1 MTARKALSGLLC
13 TGIVLLFASTCLA
26 ESPQDRIR
34 ESVIAGTWYPG
45 DPGTLKATVQGY
57 LDAVPEPEDKKLS
70 AAPPTALIVPHAGYR
85 YSGQVAAHAYK
96 RLQNASFDTIFVI
109 APSHRVRF
117 PGVSIYDGAGYRT
130 PMGTVPIDRETAT
143 DLQQG
148 DNRIRYVPEA
158 HAREHALEIQLP
170 FLQTVLGD
178 FKLVPLVMGDQSLS
192 TCRWL
197 SEKVASAARGKS
209 ALIVASTDL
218 SHYHSYETARDL
230 DQVVLDRVAAFDP
243 EGLSRRLA
251 SGDCEACGGGPMVT
265 AMLAA
270 RHLGADA
277 ARVLHYA
284 NSGDVAGDKSRVVGY
299 MAAAFWNSGHKEQS
313 KTHSEHQRLSEKSG
327 PGLSE
332 AEKALLHKIA
342 RESIAARLKGRT
354 PQPYEI
360 PSPALKETRGAFV
373 TLKQNGRL
381 RGCIGH
387 IVGRLPLADTVREMA
402 QAAAFEDPRFPPLTP
417 SELDDLEIEISAMT
431 PLKEIGSIDEIQ
443 VGHHGLYITNG
454 RRSGLLLPQVAAE
467 YGWDG
472 QTFLEQ
478 TCRKAGLPKDAWKAS
493 GTKIFTFS
501 ADVF

>member
-13 TGIVLLFASTCLA
+13 MGIALLLASTCLA
-26 ESPQDRIR
+26 ESPQDRVR

-45 DPGTLKATVQGY
+45 DPETLNKTLRGY
-57 LDAVPEPEDKKLS
+57 LDAVPETENKTPFAE
-70 AAPPTALIVPHAGYR
+70 PPTALIVPHAGYR

-96 RLQNASFDTIFVI
+96 RLQNASFDTVFII

-117 PGVSIYDGAGYRT
+117 PGVSVYDGAGYRT
-130 PMGTVPIDRETAT
+130 PLGVVPIDRETTAALMQS
-143 DLQQG
+143 D
-148 DNRIRYVPEA
+148 DRIRFVPEA
-158 HAREHALEIQLP
+158 HAQEHSLEIQLP

-178 FKLVPLVMGDQSLS
+178 FQLVPLVMGDQGLDA
-192 TCRWL
+192 CRWL
-197 SEKVASAARGKS
+197 AAKAAAAAKGKS

-218 SHYHSYETARDL
+218 SHYHFYEAAKKL
-230 DQVVLDRVAAFDP
+230 DKVVLDRIAAFDP
-243 EGLSRRLA
+243 EGLNRRLA
-251 SGDCEACGGGPMVT
+251 SGECEACGGGPMAA
-265 AMLAA
+265 AMMAA
-270 RHLGADA
+270 RHLGADVA
-277 ARVLHYA
+277 QVLHYA
-284 NSGDVAGDKSRVVGY
+284 NSGDVTGDKSRVVGY
-299 MAAAFWNSGHKEQS
+299 MAAAFWNSGHKERS
-313 KTHSEHQRLSEKSG
+313 EKHSENQRLSEKNG

-332 AEKALLHKIA
+332 AEKTLLHKIA
-342 RESIAARLKGRT
+342 RESIVARLKGQSL
-354 PQPYEI
+354 PKYDI

-373 TLKQNGRL
+373 TLKKNGRL

-387 IVGRLPLADTVREMA
+387 IVGRLPIADTVREMA
-402 QAAAFEDPRFPPLTP
+402 QAAAFEDPRFPPVTP

-443 VGHHGLYITNG
+443 VGPHGLYITNG

-467 YGWDG
+467 YGWDR